1 MLYLARDKNGMLGC
15 YSVKPTKGE
24 TKWRAGLIKNF
35 VGFVYSDEYDDIKW
49 EDEEPTELDL
59 KNYCYRTNR

>member
-24 TKWRAGLIKNF
+24 TKWLTGLIKNF
-35 VGFVYSDEYDDIKW
+35 VGFVYSDEYDNIKW
-49 EDEEPTELDL
+49 EDEEPRELIFKSIKDE
-59 KNYCYRTNR
+59 